1 MAVDHRFA
9 LSAEV
14 HEPKHITNSNTAD
27 SGKVITPSSS
37 TAGTSELRYL
47 SLSDLSDGSS
57 AVSLGALLDN
67 DIINY
72 QGWEMIE
79 DGLVTTP
86 SIVVGTSDT
95 KLTVDDEGQANNTNA
110 SYLPRVI
117 RGTGNLWNR
126 STHRINPIA
135 VGDTYDLRVNLTI
148 SAAAGTPAVLT
159 CLLDTGSTTSP
170 TIVVAE
176 DFRSINK
183 TAPFT
188 MTFDF
193 PVFCLNNFFTNGG
206 QIFLKTDA
214 GSVTVEDRSIL
225 LVRTGSGN
233 N

>member
-14 HEPKHITNSNTAD
+14 HEPKHITNTNTAD

-57 AVSLGALLDN
+57 AVSLGELLDN
-67 DIINY
+67 DTLNY
-72 QGWEMIE
+72 QGWEMVE

-86 SIVVGTSDT
+86 SIVVDTSNT
-95 KLTVDDEGQANNTNA
+95 KLTIDDEDETNNTN
-110 SYLPRVI
+110 SDYLPRII

-135 VGDTYDLRVNLTI
+135 EGDTYDLRVNLTI
-148 SAAAGTPAVLT
+148 AATSGTPEVLT
-159 CLLDTGSTTSP
+159 CMLDIGSTTSP

-176 DFRSINK
+176 DSRSINK

-193 PVFCLNNFFTNGG
+193 PVFCLNTFFTNGG
-206 QIFLKTDA
+206 QIFLKTKA
-214 GSVTVEDRSIL
+214 GSVTIEDRSIL